1 MYEQIAVDRSSK
13 FKRKNR
19 KLKKVLFIIFLVL
32 IISFI
37 ATLALI
43 PHFVMG
49 EVINSHV
56 DFKKIYSAEEFGIT
70 SEKLSLTTSDGLK
83 IAAYEV
89 ESSAPKA
96 VVIFLSGIQNPS
108 VTAFYGHSA
117 LLRDNGYASILCEMR
132 AHGESEGDIIS
143 FGYKEYLDVKA
154 VVDYIK
160 SQDKYRN
167 IPIVV
172 YGLSMGGA
180 VAINAIGEIDEI
192 DGLISMSAF
201 SSFEDVFYDN
211 MLNMGMPKLFCT
223 LEKPFIKIYA
233 GFKFGFS
240 NIGFNPKNQ
249 IKKLGDRPALVFHS
263 KTDSQVPYSSVERIM
278 ENAPGTVETWIK
290 IGDYHIP
297 TESLKNPLE
306 DAEYSGRIMGFLDK
320 HFGNT
325 ESNDKRSDFSI
336 NVNNKYITL
345 KDWDNKVDLK
355 GILGD
360 PVSEEKKV
368 LGSGADTHTGSII
381 KTLSYD
387 GLEVKLFSPK
397 GNGSY
402 FWVMSMKVTSKVY
415 AVTTKSIIIGDSVKK
430 LKELYTEIEMAK
442 DGRTDPNNCTY
453 MLSSQ
458 DDYNYVTF
466 EAKDGII
473 SEINIY
479 HEIP

>member
-1 MYEQIAVDRSSK
+1 MYEQISVDRTSR

-56 DFKKIYSAEEFGIT
+56 DFKKVYSSDEFEVK
-70 SEKLSLTTSDGLK
+70 SRKLSLTTSDGLK
-83 IAAYEV
+83 LAAYEIDRY
-89 ESSAPKA
+89 APKA

-108 VTAFYGHSA
+108 VTSFYGHA
-117 LLRDNGYASILCEMR
+117 IVLRNNGYASILCEMR

-143 FGYKEYLDVKA
+143 FGYKEHLDVKA

-160 SQDKYRN
+160 KQDKYKDT
-167 IPIVV
+167 PIVV

-180 VAINAIGEIDEI
+180 VAINAIGEIPEI

-201 SSFEDVFYDN
+201 SSFEDVFYDS
-211 MLNMGMPKLFCT
+211 MINMGMPKLFCA
-223 LEKPFIKIYA
+223 LEKPFVKLYA
-233 GFKFGFS
+233 GYKFGFS
-240 NIGFNPKNQ
+240 NIDINPKNQ

-263 KTDSQVPYSSVERIM
+263 KEDSQVPYSSYERIM
-278 ENAPGTVETWIK
+278 KNTSGKIETWVK
-290 IGDYHIP
+290 DGDYHIP
-297 TESLKNPLE
+297 TDSLLDPIL
-306 DAEYSGRIMGFLDK
+306 DADYIGHIMGFLDK

-368 LGSGADTHTGSII
+368 LGSGADTHTGSYI
-381 KTLSYD
+381 KTLFYD
-387 GLEVKLFSPK
+387 GLEIKLFSPK
-397 GNGSY
+397 QDGNN
-402 FWVMSMKVTSKVY
+402 FWILSMKVTSKAY
-415 AVTTKSIIIGDSVKK
+415 AVTTKNIIIGDSVNK
-430 LKELYTEIEMAK
+430 LKDKYPEIEMAN
-442 DGRTDPNNCTY
+442 DGRTDPDNCAY
-453 MLSSQ
+453 MFSST
-458 DDYNYVTF
+458 DDYEYLAF